1 MVKIRLLK
9 KGRKGQ
15 PHYLIVAIDSRKK
28 RDSKDYLDE
37 LGHYNPRSKDLR
49 LDSINISKWIGNGAQ
64 PTLTVKNILKK
75 NSLL

>member
-15 PHYLIVAIDSRKK
+15 PHYLIIAIDSRKK

-37 LGHYNPRSKDLR
+37 LGHYDPCSKSLK
-49 LDSINISKWIGNGAQ
+49 LDAMNTSK
-64 PTLTVKNILKK
+64 
-75 NSLL
+75 